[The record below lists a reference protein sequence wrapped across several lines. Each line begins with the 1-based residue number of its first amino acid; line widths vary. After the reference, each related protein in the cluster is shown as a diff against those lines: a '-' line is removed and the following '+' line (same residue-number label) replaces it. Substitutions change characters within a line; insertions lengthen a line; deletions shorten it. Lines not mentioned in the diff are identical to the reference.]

1 MYTTI
6 DTWALAHHKRFV
18 PRRFNAKG
26 FTLIE
31 CLITVAL
38 LGLMLGFGVPSFE
51 KFIKKQSGRASAT
64 DIYRSYQLAR
74 SEAVNRGKQI
84 TWCGSDDGHS
94 CERHWQQSVLIF
106 VDRNNNRQMET
117 PERIQQIRLTTRNR
131 FFTRVALGRPYMHLN
146 ANGSN
151 AQNGSVVVCAPEP
164 IHQVIFNR
172 AGRPYYARVTKRGDR
187 FVSPTGKTVTCQ

>member
-6 DTWALAHHKRFV
+6 SAWALAHHKNFV
-18 PRRFNAKG
+18 PQHTAKG

-38 LGLMLGFGVPSFE
+38 LGLMLGVGVPSFE
-51 KFIKKQSGRASAT
+51 QFIKKQSGRASAT

-74 SEAVNRGKQI
+74 SEAVNRGERI
-84 TWCGSDDGHS
+84 TWCGSDNGHS
-94 CERHWQQSVLIF
+94 CQRHWQQSILIF
-106 VDRNNNRQMET
+106 LDRNNNQKMEP
-117 PERIQQIRLTTRNR
+117 PERIQHIRLTTRNR

-172 AGRPYYARVTKRGDR
+172 AGRPYYAGVTKREDR
-187 FVSPTGKTVTCQ
+187 FVSPTGKTVTCR